1 MYLTQVGGIP
11 IAPSFGLCVRA
22 PSALAT
28 GRVGSLQAMSF
39 EPPAPDLTKLLSAW
53 EEWERGEQMP
63 GKVLASMKTAGLP
76 IVLRQLIDSGWTPA
90 A

>member
-1 MYLTQVGGIP
+1 
-11 IAPSFGLCVRA
+11 
-22 PSALAT
+22 
-28 GRVGSLQAMSF
+28 
-39 EPPAPDLTKLLSAW
+39 
-53 EEWERGEQMP
+53 MP